1 MKKLINNLLRTL
13 LVVLVLGFT
22 ACQEEFER
30 IGDDPE
36 NQTISA
42 SSTTADLIQKTSSND
57 GSYDNIVDGASCFA
71 VQFPYTVNVNGV
83 EITIDSREDLEL
95 IEEIFDE
102 LDDDDD
108 ILDIFF
114 PITITLSDF
123 SEITIENQDQLE
135 QYARECF
142 EGGDDD
148 DIECI
153 DFVYPITLF
162 TFGVDNQQSGQVI
175 IESDRDMRRFFDEL
189 DDDDLISI
197 EFPITLIKF
206 DGTQVVIE
214 NNAALAAA
222 LEMAKNQCD
231 EDDDDDYNDDDFTES
246 ELDELL
252 LECPLQVRQVIR
264 NSVDNTEQYIE
275 RLLTFSADGTVYF
288 TTFTADE
295 IMGTWSTSMSDNGVM
310 LSLDFENFP
319 DFTIDARVY
328 ELDDDK
334 IKLYKD
340 DGNKIIL
347 KERCDLD
354 DSNIID
360 GEAFIALLNECKWII
375 KEVENQGEEIER
387 LLGYEFEFAAGGTVT
402 LSNGVNTKQGTW
414 ETGLNSQL
422 QLSLMITIG
431 DEPGVSFEWPIRKML
446 QSRLEFEIDATD
458 HEMTLLRECDNS
470 ANDGDVVEIRGIA
483 LDGPWNVSLYQE
495 GSTDLTTSFA
505 GMDFNF
511 GEMHQ
516 VEVSINADPQATGLW
531 RVLRDS
537 EEGLK
542 FFINFDTMDVL
553 SELTDDWKVV
563 SITSTSIELVDKSD
577 DDDDDVDTLVFEK
590 P

>member
-1 MKKLINNLLRTL
+1 MKKLINNLMRTL

-42 SSTTADLIQKTSSND
+42 SSSTADLIQKTSSND

-83 EITIDSREDLEL
+83 EITIDSKEDLDL
-95 IEEIFDE
+95 VEEIFDE

-142 EGGDDD
+142 EEGDDD

-175 IESDRDMRRFFDEL
+175 IESDREMRRFFDEL

-354 DSNIID
+354 DSNPID
-360 GEAFIALLNECKWII
+360 REAFIALLKECKWII

-446 QSRLEFEIDATD
+446 QSRLEFEIDDAD

-553 SELTDDWKVV
+553 SELTEDWKVV
-563 SITSTSIELVDKSD
+563 SITSTRIELSDESD
-577 DDDDDVDTLVFEK
+577 DGSVDTLVFEK